1 MTRMSSAAG
10 AQGSAPSPQQPHTQ
24 GKPQQP
30 APPQQP
36 QQPPPTKPGQVKL
49 L

>member
-1 MTRMSSAAG
+1 MSSAAG
-10 AQGSAPSPQQPHTQ
+10 AQGGAPSTQQPHTQ

-36 QQPPPTKPGQVKL
+36 QQPPPTKPGQVKFL
-49 L
+49 